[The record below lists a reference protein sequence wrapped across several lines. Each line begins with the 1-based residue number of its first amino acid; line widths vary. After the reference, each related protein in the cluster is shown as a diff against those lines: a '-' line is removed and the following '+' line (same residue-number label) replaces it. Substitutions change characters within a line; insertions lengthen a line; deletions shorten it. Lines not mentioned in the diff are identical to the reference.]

1 MYDPKF
7 SVKQMYDNYG
17 RSRSTSA
24 SRSASAGKQAAD
36 TMRSVGVRGIG
47 ARTVTFPDR
56 DDDRGSTY
64 DVVPQVFRQTTPPP
78 PEEKSNIEKIKEKA
92 VGLFNFFGRE
102 EPEEEEPKYGNVY
115 RGPMFTRTP
124 IDISAQMARINRAV
138 DYSQATPPLYRGN
151 IPNDA
156 NMRYDV
162 VPPPSANPNL
172 EINAQLNA
180 QRNAINKIIKSLA
193 PNSKEYKIKRGDTL
207 SEIAQKEGMKVSDLA
222 KINKIKDINRIIEGE
237 TLLIPASQEV
247 TKVMD
252 LVDSVD
258 PDARFYQS
266 GVPMEQRIFE
276 PELGYDEIPLP
287 SEATVDK
294 KIKGLGAR
302 PDVTVTE
309 LDAASDTADVN
320 NPQTREGIS
329 FISTAAIDNLYSEI
343 GDVETTT
350 AHLGETDFED
360 VGITLGYGIVPTSG
374 LKYEHNG
381 TVIEL
386 PDDEGERWNT
396 LSNAGVTRQNFNPD
410 NVITDDVVKD
420 GVRRDRYDTDESF
433 TKAVI
438 KKFQD
443 RVETSAEAQG
453 VDADDIPEDAMTG
466 LVSYSYNTGDSH
478 NYTLMRPVYQ
488 ELTEGANANMTTV
501 QNGMLQVFTT
511 GGIVIQGLANRRSA
525 DYNHVAEALGK
536 PTITHKTNRQL
547 PNGNAGFELEFSDGT
562 TRTFDTGRSYATQTS
577 QADFKDDLNV
587 RQAIN

>member
-1 MYDPKF
+1 MD
-7 SVKQMYDNYG
+7 Q
-17 RSRSTSA
+17 
-24 SRSASAGKQAAD
+24 
-36 TMRSVGVRGIG
+36 
-47 ARTVTFPDR
+47 RT
-56 DDDRGSTY
+56 
-64 DVVPQVFRQTTPPP
+64 
-78 PEEKSNIEKIKEKA
+78 
-92 VGLFNFFGRE
+92 
-102 EPEEEEPKYGNVY
+102 
-115 RGPMFTRTP
+115 
-124 IDISAQMARINRAV
+124 
-138 DYSQATPPLYRGN
+138 
-151 IPNDA
+151 
-156 NMRYDV
+156 
-162 VPPPSANPNL
+162 
-172 EINAQLNA
+172 
-180 QRNAINKIIKSLA
+180 
-193 PNSKEYKIKRGDTL
+193 
-207 SEIAQKEGMKVSDLA
+207 
-222 KINKIKDINRIIEGE
+222 
-237 TLLIPASQEV
+237 
-247 TKVMD
+247 
-252 LVDSVD
+252 
-258 PDARFYQS
+258 
-266 GVPMEQRIFE
+266 FE

-294 KIKGLGAR
+294 KIRGLGAR
-302 PDVTVTE
+302 PEVTVTE
-309 LDAASDTADVN
+309 LDATSDTANVN

-410 NVITDDVVKD
+410 NVITDDVVKE

-433 TKAVI
+433 TKAVM
-438 KKFQD
+438 KQFQV

-488 ELTEGANANMTTV
+488 EVTEGANANMTTV

-525 DYNHVAEALGK
+525 DYNYVAEALGK

-562 TRTFDTGRSYATQTS
+562 TRTFDTGRSYATLTS

>member
-7 SVKQMYDNYG
+7 SQKQMYDQYG
-17 RSRSTSA
+17 SSRKTTTKADPKPSRSSGFSGMGSDPAERFGGSPTRGLG
-24 SRSASAGKQAAD
+24 SRP
-36 TMRSVGVRGIG
+36 
-47 ARTVTFPDR
+47 F
-56 DDDRGSTY
+56 DRGSTY
-64 DVVPQVFRQTTPPP
+64 DEVPTPTPSK
-78 PEEKSNIEKIKEKA
+78 PEDPSTIEKVKDKF
-92 VGLFNFFGRE
+92 VDLMKFFGGD
-102 EPEEEEPKYGNVY
+102 EPEEVKVDGKAVY
-115 RGPMFTRTP
+115 KGPMFTNTP
-124 IDISAQMARINRAV
+124 IDIDAQMARIRDAV
-138 DYSQATPPLYRGN
+138 DYSKAPPIYYGG
-151 IPNDA
+151 IPNEG

-162 VPPPSANPNL
+162 VPSPTVNPNL
-172 EINAQLNA
+172 MK
-180 QRNAINKIIKSLA
+180 NAINSLLQRVA
-193 PNSKEYKIKRGDTL
+193 PNSKEYIIKRGDTL
-207 SEIAQKEGMKVSDLA
+207 SQIAQKEGVTVADLA
-222 KINKIKDINRIIEGE
+222 KVNKIDNVDLIIAGE
-237 TLLIPASQEV
+237 TIIIPKPQEMERA
-247 TKVMD
+247 KD
-252 LVDSVD
+252 FVDSVD
-258 PDARFYQS
+258 PDAQFYQS
-266 GVPMEQRIFE
+266 GVPMDQRTFE

-294 KIKGLGAR
+294 KIRGLGAR
-302 PDVTVTE
+302 PEVTVTE
-309 LDAASDTADVN
+309 LDATSDTANVN

-343 GDVETTT
+343 GDAETTT

-410 NVITDDVVKD
+410 NVITDDVVKE

-433 TKAVI
+433 TKAVM
-438 KKFQD
+438 KQFQD

-488 ELTEGANANMTTV
+488 EVTEGANANMTTV

-525 DYNHVAEALGK
+525 DYNYVAEALGK